1 MQVEALQLMLD
12 YSPSQISHFVF
23 GLRRPGCTRLIIQ
36 MAFPSRPR
44 DIHLITCI
52 LLCFCSY
59 FILAHR
65 WLVSR
70 RSCRALTCRLVC
82 RNVPPLPAALPAPAR
97 TGWRRGTWDMS
108 RSPPATHQHTA
119 QHTQTTN
126 TRSVSSWTHRK
137 QLSAQTAPLIQLQ
150 LQVTHSRPYTPFP
163 RAPVVPACGSS
174 GSRAAGG
181 SRRRRCT
188 R

>member
-1 MQVEALQLMLD
+1 LSEKISLSTENVVFIVT
-12 YSPSQISHFVF
+12 YHPSRRHTPTHASRSFTAHAGLFTKPDFSLSVF
-23 GLRRPGCTRLIIQ
+23 SLRRPGFPPRDSLYT
-36 MAFPSRPR
+36 PSRPR
-44 DIHLITCI
+44 NIHLITCI

-108 RSPPATHQHTA
+108 RSPPAKHPHTA
-119 QHTQTTN
+119 QHTPQID
-126 TRSVSSWTHRK
+126 TRSVSLWTHRNSLAHR
-137 QLSAQTAPLIQLQ
+137 QP
-150 LQVTHSRPYTPFP
+150 H
-163 RAPVVPACGSS
+163 
-174 GSRAAGG
+174 
-181 SRRRRCT
+181 
-188 R
+188 